1 MDVKPLKIYIGE
13 ILPGFSLLPFLRLNF
28 NPGKVVLNSFSEPD
42 AFSFVE
48 KPFFE
53 IVSEPALA
61 DFFLIPYNFFHIKD
75 RHEIIN
81 YFDSLARSYEK
92 KILIF
97 ALGDSSEFVSVSNS
111 IVFRTSQYRSVIK
124 TNEVIIPAFVPD
136 MLRGKSLVTLTKKE
150 KATVG
155 FCGWAEFK
163 TKGQRA
169 KFFIKNMFLKFGP
182 RRQGIYFRSKAISSL
197 NSSNLVN
204 TNFLIRSNHFG
215 NRKTIIGDP
224 LLVRREYV
232 DNILNSDFVLSP
244 KGDGNYSVRFYE
256 TLSLGRIPLLIDTDT
271 PLPFE
276 ADLCYEEFIL
286 RISYKKINEIGKI
299 VSDFYSGLTNEQ
311 YILMQKKAREAYE
324 KCLCPEIFFR
334 QVFSFGFLARYK

>member
-1 MDVKPLKIYIGE
+1 MSKERLKIHIGK
-13 ILPGFSLLPFLRLNF
+13 IHQDLALLAFLRPNF
-28 NPGKVVLNSFSEPD
+28 DPGKVVLNSFSEPD
-42 AFSFVE
+42 AFSFVRE
-48 KPFFE
+48 PFFE

-81 YFDSLARSYEK
+81 YFDDLARSYEK

-124 TNEVIIPAFVPD
+124 TNEIIIPAFVPD
-136 MLRGKSLVTLTKKE
+136 MLRGKPLVTLTKKE

-182 RRQGIYFRSKAISSL
+182 RRQGIYFRSKAMTSL

-204 TNFLIRSNHFG
+204 TDFLIRSNHFG

-224 LLVRREYV
+224 LLVRKEYV
-232 DNILNSDFVLSP
+232 NNILNSDFILSP

-256 TLSLGRIPLLIDTDT
+256 TLSLGRVPLLIDTDT
-271 PLPFE
+271 PLP
-276 ADLCYEEFIL
+276 LEEDIKYQDFIL
-286 RISYKKINEIGKI
+286 KVDYRNIDQLSKI
-299 VSDFYSGLTNEQ
+299 VSDFYDGLTNERFAF
-311 YILMQKKAREAYE
+311 MQKKAREVYE
-324 KCLCPEIFFR
+324 KALCPEVFLR
-334 QVFSFGFLARYK
+334 QVFSIGFLSRYK